1 MSHSH
6 PKSRSKTRRS
16 ARSNPR
22 GILVVTSRSYG
33 FVQTAEGEYFIPE
46 SKIGAAFD
54 GDLVEV
60 APIKAYAPGTKGSH
74 RAGDKPTARVVRV
87 VNRSHDSLVGRYE
100 LAEPFGVVVP
110 EDTRIPYDIFTM
122 AKDNPH
128 VKDGDIVRVRIV
140 EYPSRN
146 TAATGVVEEVLGH
159 DGEGGLDI
167 DLVIAHHKLETR
179 FSAASLEQAKAA
191 TVDRAGALAE
201 GYRDIRDRFTF
212 TVDPRDA
219 RDFDDALS
227 IDEVDGTI
235 RLGVHIAD
243 VSHYV
248 EWGSSLDLDARRRA
262 TSVYLVDRVIPMLP
276 EELSSDICSLKPH
289 EVRRVFTVDMYLND
303 DGSVISTDF
312 FPALIES
319 KARLTYEQA
328 QTILDESS
336 GVPAA
341 AGAAWG
347 VENEGS
353 SELSDR
359 GLRQR
364 VVALSGLAEKLSATR
379 TRVGGIDFETTEAR
393 VLLDDEGAP
402 VEVMLRKKTQA
413 TSFIEEAMILANNTV
428 ARYMHEGGFPC
439 MYRVHEA
446 PSADSLAELV
456 PLLQEF
462 PAYKKLPVTDFIA
475 GQPSCL
481 QAVLCASKG
490 RPEEELV
497 TSLVLRSMKRAVYK
511 GVCEP
516 HYGLA
521 SSAYTHFTS
530 PIRRYPDLVVHRML
544 KARLLGKTGTF
555 EQQAHSLG
563 WLSEHSSE
571 MERIAEKAARET
583 QQMKLVEYMQRDI
596 GNTFS
601 GVISGVTTYGFF
613 VRLENTAEGLVPM
626 RYLEGEYFA
635 LDPVRHTLTGQD
647 SGKSYRLG
655 QRIFVVLESAEP
667 RQRKLDF
674 RPAVGKDV
682 PGM

>member
-1 MSHSH
+1 MSRPSSR
-6 PKSRSKTRRS
+6 SRSKTRRS

-22 GILVVTSRSYG
+22 GILVVTSRGYG
-33 FVQTAEGEYFIPE
+33 FVQTAEGEFYIPE
-46 SKIGAAFD
+46 SKMGAAFE
-54 GDLVEV
+54 GDMVEV
-60 APIKAYAPGTKGSH
+60 ALIKSYPPATKGSH
-74 RAGDKPTARVVRV
+74 RGGDKPTARVVRV

-110 EDTRIPYDIFTM
+110 EDDRIPYDIFTM

-128 VKDGDIVRVRIV
+128 VREGDIVRVRIV

-146 TAATGVVEEVLGH
+146 SAATGVVEEVLGH
-159 DGEGGLDI
+159 EGDDSLDI

-179 FSAASLEQAKAA
+179 FSEASLEQARAA
-191 TVDRAGALAE
+191 VVDAPGALAE
-201 GYRDIRDRFTF
+201 GYRDICDRFVF

-227 IDEVDGTI
+227 IDQVEGLT

-276 EELSSDICSLKPH
+276 EELSSDICSLRPH
-289 EVRRVFTVDMYLND
+289 EVRRVFTVDMYVSA
-303 DGSVISTDF
+303 DGSVVRTDF

-328 QTILDESS
+328 QEIIDEN
-336 GVPAA
+336 VELPAKSLCA
-341 AGAAWG
+341 QGL
-347 VENEGS
+347 EECFD
-353 SELSDR
+353 DR
-359 GLRQR
+359 LRR
-364 VVALSGLAEKLSATR
+364 RIVALSDLAGKLSAAR
-379 TRVGGIDFETTEAR
+379 ARAGGMDFETTEAK
-393 VLLDDEGAP
+393 VLLDEGGMP

-428 ARYMHEGGFPC
+428 AHFMHERGFPC
-439 MYRVHEA
+439 IYRVHEA

-462 PAYKKLPVTDFIA
+462 SAYKKLPVADFIA
-475 GQPSCL
+475 GQPACL
-481 QAVLCASKG
+481 QAVLRASIG

-497 TSLVLRSMKRAVYK
+497 SSLLLRSMMRAVYK

-521 SSAYTHFTS
+521 SAAYTHFTS

-544 KARLLGKTGTF
+544 KAQLLGKSGTF
-555 EQQAHSLG
+555 EQQVHSLG
-563 WLSEHSSE
+563 WLSEHASA
-571 MERIAEKAARET
+571 MERVAEKAARET

-596 GNTFS
+596 GKTFW
-601 GVISGVTTYGFF
+601 GVISGVATYGFF
-613 VRLENTAEGLVPM
+613 VRLHNTAEGLVSM
-626 RYLEGEYFA
+626 RCLENEYFA
-635 LDPVRHTLTGQD
+635 LDPVRHTLIGQD
-647 SGKSYRLG
+647 SNTTYRLG
-655 QRIFVVLESAEP
+655 QRFCVVLVSAEP

-674 RPAVGKDV
+674 RPASLREMSDV
-682 PGM
+682 